1 MFSYSSTNIRSINIA
16 IKKRLKNM
24 TIINYHSYD
33 DIPTLTVDYIL
44 SVSDADNISDIPLG
58 DINSF
63 LNGLEDYDSSTCNH
77 YVKKDN

>member
-1 MFSYSSTNIRSINIA
+1 
-16 IKKRLKNM
+16 M

-44 SVSDADNISDIPLG
+44 SVSDADNISDIPLE

-63 LNGLEDYDSSTCNH
+63 LNGLEDYDSSTSNH

>member
-24 TIINYHSYD
+24 IFKYENYN
-33 DIPTLTVDYIL
+33 DIPSTTIEYIL
-44 SVSDADNISDIPLG
+44 SVSDAVTISDISLD

-63 LNGLEDYDSSTCNH
+63 LNILETED
-77 YVKKDN
+77 

>member
-24 TIINYHSYD
+24 IFKYENYN
-33 DIPTLTVDYIL
+33 DIPSTTIEYIL
-44 SVSDADNISDIPLG
+44 SVSDAATISDISLD

-63 LNGLEDYDSSTCNH
+63 LNILETED
-77 YVKKDN
+77 

>member
-1 MFSYSSTNIRSINIA
+1 
-16 IKKRLKNM
+16 M

-58 DINSF
+58 DISD
-63 LNGLEDYDSSTCNH
+63 EW
-77 YVKKDN
+77 